1 MLQASIQLYRNAYSG
16 ISKPVWW
23 LSFVMLVN
31 RSGTMVIPFL
41 TVYLTQKGYTLTE
54 AGIVMACFGVG
65 AIAGG
70 YLGGRLTDSFGFYH
84 VQVFSLLLMGY
95 CSLYLAIC
103 KVYGKLEVVSFS
115 WQVLVKH
122 LDRQMQQPLLFIAMI
137 VTAPGAIL

>member
-54 AGIVMACFGVG
+54 AGIVMACFGVTFN
-65 AIAGG
+65 A
-70 YLGGRLTDSFGFYH
+70 
-84 VQVFSLLLMGY
+84 
-95 CSLYLAIC
+95 
-103 KVYGKLEVVSFS
+103 
-115 WQVLVKH
+115 
-122 LDRQMQQPLLFIAMI
+122 
-137 VTAPGAIL
+137 